1 MTQNQN
7 YINNLLNTAI
17 PGVYDTLFD
26 YARSQNFWTI
36 LGTAFGSSD
45 NRLKAESILA
55 QWKSKNFSALP
66 NIEVVSGTVLGN
78 ARGGY
83 AASQNKIYLSDSF
96 LNTATV
102 NQIQAILLEEIGHY
116 LDAQINLTDTRGD
129 EGEYFSALVRGV
141 SVSATEIN
149 RIQNEN
155 DHRTVTLNSQNIAI
169 EEAGIT
175 LYETVKLT
183 TLGSGFFKS
192 SGSNYVWVTTKG
204 ANSVLNLYNG
214 TTTLPI
220 ANSVYDIV
228 TPGTP
233 DNYNI
238 SNGGYNIS
246 GNTVVYAKKDGN
258 DTEIYRYSSGT
269 TTKLTNNTIND
280 YAAQI
285 AGNNVLWY
293 ANDGT
298 DVEIFRNNGTT
309 TTQLTNNDTDE
320 TDLKLSG
327 SNAVWVGWD
336 GNDYEIYLNNGT
348 TTTQLTNNTTDDYS
362 PVISD
367 NKVAWFNW
375 DGTAENLFFYNG
387 ATTTRITNNIEV
399 YNPLVSGNQVVY
411 SKYNGTNYYAMGTV
425 VSDL

>member
-17 PGVYDTLFD
+17 PGVYDTLFE
-26 YARSQNFWTI
+26 YARSHNFWTI
-36 LGTAFGSSD
+36 LGTAFGSSY
-45 NRLKAESILA
+45 NRLKTESILA

-66 NIEVVSGTVLGN
+66 NIEVVSGTVLGT
-78 ARGGY
+78 ARAGY

-155 DHRTVTLNSQNIAI
+155 DHGTITLNSQNIAI

-175 LYETVKLT
+175 VYETVKLAI
-183 TLGSGFFKS
+183 LGSVSLGSASVKS
-192 SGSNYVWVTTKG
+192 SGSNYVWVARKG

-214 TTTLPI
+214 TATLPI
-220 ANSVYDIV
+220 ANSAYDIN
-228 TPGTP
+228 TPG
-233 DNYNI
+233 NYNI
-238 SNGGYNIS
+238 SNGNYNIS
-246 GNTVVYAKKDGN
+246 GNTVVYTKKDGN
-258 DTEIYRYSSGT
+258 DTEIYRYSGGT

-280 YAAQI
+280 YAPQI
-285 AGNNVLWY
+285 AGNTVLWY

-320 TDLKLSG
+320 RGLKLSG

-348 TTTQLTNNTTDDYS
+348 PNQLTKNTTDDYS

-375 DGTAENLFFYNG
+375 NGTAENLFYYNG
-387 ATTTRITNNIEV
+387 TTTTQITNNIEV
-399 YNPLVSGNQVVY
+399 YNPLVSGDKVVY
-411 SKYNGTNYYAMGTV
+411 
-425 VSDL
+425 

>member
-1 MTQNQN
+1 MTRNQN

-17 PGVYDTLFD
+17 PSVYDTLFE

-36 LGTAFGSSD
+36 LGTAFGSSY

-55 QWKSKNFSALP
+55 QWKSKKFSALP
-66 NIEVVSGTVLGN
+66 NIEVVSGTVLGT
-78 ARGGY
+78 ARAGY
-83 AASQNKIYLSDSF
+83 AATQNKIYLSDTF
-96 LNTATV
+96 LKTATV

-141 SVSATEIN
+141 PISATEIN

-155 DHRTVTLNSQNIAI
+155 DHRTITLNGQNIAI

-175 LYETVKLT
+175 VYETVKLAS
-183 TLGSGFFKS
+183 LGSGLYSVKS
-192 SGSNYVWVTTKG
+192 SGSNYVWVATKG

-220 ANSVYDIV
+220 ANSVYSGFGVLPLGSLISDSDANPL
-228 TPGTP
+228 TAL
-233 DNYNI
+233 NI
-238 SNGGYNIS
+238 SIS

-258 DTEIYRYSSGT
+258 DYEIYRYSGGT

-280 YAAQI
+280 YAPQI
-285 AGNNVLWY
+285 AGNTVLWY

-320 TDLKLSG
+320 RGLKLSG

-367 NKVAWFNW
+367 NKVAWLNW
-375 DGTAENLFFYNG
+375 NGTAENLFFYNG
-387 ATTTRITNNIEV
+387 TTTTRITNNIEV
-399 YNPLVSGNQVVY
+399 YNPL
-411 SKYNGTNYYAMGTV
+411 SKSAR
-425 VSDL
+425 

>member
-7 YINNLLNTAI
+7 YINTLLNTAI

-26 YARSQNFWTI
+26 YARSNNFWTI
-36 LGTAFGSSD
+36 LGTAFGSSY

-66 NIEVVSGTVLGN
+66 NIQVVSGTVLGN
-78 ARGGY
+78 ARAGY
-83 AASQNKIYLSDSF
+83 GATQNKIYLSDSF

-116 LDAQINLTDTRGD
+116 LDAQINLTDTSGD

-155 DHRTVTLNSQNIAI
+155 DHRTITLNSQNIAI

-175 LYETVKLT
+175 LYETVKLAS
-183 TLGSGFFKS
+183 LGSAGGASVKS
-192 SGSNYVWVTTKG
+192 SGSNYVWVTRKG
-204 ANSVLNLYNG
+204 ANSVLKLYNG

-228 TPGTP
+228 AV
-233 DNYNI
+233 DN
-238 SNGGYNIS
+238 YNIS

-258 DTEIYRYSSGT
+258 DTEIYRYSGGT

-280 YAAQI
+280 YAPQI
-285 AGNNVLWY
+285 AGNNVVWY

-320 TDLKLSG
+320 RDLKLSG

-348 TTTQLTNNTTDDYS
+348 TTTQLTNNTTD
-362 PVISD
+362 
-367 NKVAWFNW
+367 
-375 DGTAENLFFYNG
+375 
-387 ATTTRITNNIEV
+387 
-399 YNPLVSGNQVVY
+399 
-411 SKYNGTNYYAMGTV
+411 
-425 VSDL
+425 